1 MADKAEQSKDGF
13 MSRLNPFKKNYSSLT
28 PNRGGFFHW
37 IVGEANSGDWQKN
50 IEWKRECVLAYHA
63 IFACIGLISS
73 DIAKLAIKL
82 VREDSNGIWNDV
94 PLGNFSVLDKP
105 NPYQNRIQFIE
116 SWLISKLSRGNTYAL
131 KTRNSRG
138 IVTRIDILNP
148 DFVMPLVSP
157 SGEVFYQLSADNLT
171 GIEQGVTVP
180 DTEIIHD
187 RFNCLFHPLIGLSP
201 IFACGLAAWNG
212 LQIQKNSAT
221 HFGNMSKPGGI
232 ITAPGAITE
241 ENAKLIKQAFEQNY
255 GGKNYG
261 KTAVL
266 GDDLKYTP
274 IGFVSAVDSQMV
286 EQLRLNADI
295 VCSTFHVPAYKVIG
309 NAPAYNNIEAQEAAY
324 YSQCLQILIE
334 SIELCLDEG
343 LEVPDD
349 MGVEFALTG
358 LLRMDTKTQVETLGA
373 GVNKAI
379 YAPNEARKMLNLKPV
394 VGGNSPMIQQQNFSL
409 EALSKR
415 DSQVDPFGTTQPA
428 PAEPEPVIDEEKQLL
443 QFSMMLRKELKGHE
457 YA

>member
-13 MSRLNPFKKNYSSLT
+13 LSHLNPFRKNYSNLS

-73 DIAKLAIKL
+73 DIAKLSIKM
-82 VREDSNGIWNDV
+82 VRKDSDNIWVDV
-94 PLGNFSVLDKP
+94 PMGKYSILDNP
-105 NPYQNRIQFIE
+105 NHYQNRIQFIE
-116 SWLISKLSRGNTYAL
+116 NWLISKLSRGNTYVL
-131 KTRNSRG
+131 KGRDSKGAINRLY
-138 IVTRIDILNP
+138 VLNP

-171 GIEQGVTVP
+171 GLENGITVP

-187 RFNCLFHPLIGLSP
+187 RFNCLFHPLVGLSP

-232 ITAPGAITE
+232 ITAPGAISE
-241 ENAKLIKQAFEQNY
+241 ENAKHIKLAFEANY
-255 GGKNYG
+255 GGNNYG

-274 IGFVSAVDSQMV
+274 IGLVSAVDSQMV

-309 NAPAYNNIEAQEAAY
+309 NAPAYNNIEAQEATY

-334 SIELCLDEG
+334 SIEISLDEG
-343 LEVPDD
+343 LEVPDE
-349 MGVEFALTG
+349 MGVEFDLDG
-358 LLRMDTKTQVETLGA
+358 LLRMDTKTQIEALTMAVKGGIDT
-373 GVNKAI
+373 
-379 YAPNEARKMLNLKPV
+379 PNEARKKRNQKPLA
-394 VGGNSPMIQQQNFSL
+394 GGDTVWLQQQEWPMEILANRRAPD
-409 EALSKR
+409 EKIA
-415 DSQVDPFGTTQPA
+415 DDVDIA
-428 PAEPEPVIDEEKQLL
+428 PDQLDAT
-443 QFSMMLRKELKGHE
+443 STKKYSSAMLRAALYEKMH
-457 YA
+457 

>member
-13 MSRLNPFKKNYSSLT
+13 LSRLNPFKKSLSYSNVPT
-28 PNRGGFFHW
+28 RGGGWWTISEPF
-37 IVGEANSGDWQKN
+37 SGAWQKN
-50 IEWKRECVLAYHA
+50 IEWKRETVLAYHA

-73 DIAKLAIKL
+73 DIAKLAVKI
-82 VREDSNGIWNDV
+82 VRKDSDGIWNDV
-94 PLGNFSVLDKP
+94 PMGNYSVLDNP
-105 NPYQNRIQFIE
+105 NPYQNRIQFME
-116 SWLISKLSRGNTYAL
+116 SWTISKLSRGNTYVL
-131 KTRNSRG
+131 KTRDSSGR
-138 IVTRIDILNP
+138 VVRLDVLNP
-148 DFVMPLVSP
+148 DFVLPLVSTD
-157 SGEVFYQLSADNLT
+157 GEVFYQLSSDNLT
-171 GIEQGVTVP
+171 RVETGITVP
-180 DTEIIHD
+180 ASEIIHD
-187 RFNCLFHPLIGLSP
+187 RFNCLFHPLVGLSP

-212 LQIQKNSAT
+212 LQIQENSAT

-232 ITAPGAITE
+232 ITAPGAISQ
-241 ENAKLIKQAFEQNY
+241 ENAKMIKDAFENNY

-286 EQLRLNADI
+286 EQLRLDADI

-343 LEVPDD
+343 LDVNDD
-349 MGVEFALTG
+349 MGVEFDLGG

-379 YAPNEARKMLNLKPV
+379 YAPNEARKKLNLKPV
-394 VGGNSPMIQQQNFSL
+394 IGGDSPMIQQQNFSL
-409 EALSKR
+409 EALAKR
-415 DSQVDPFGTTQPA
+415 DSQTDPFGTNA
-428 PAEPEPVIDEEKQLL
+428 PEPAIPEPIVDEEKQLMK
-443 QFSMMLRKELKGHE
+443 FSMLLRKELKGHE